1 MANAVDSVL
10 FDFDGPLCTLFAG
23 HPADRVADVLK
34 ERMRQYG
41 PLAAE
46 VESCG
51 DPHALLVMVAG
62 KPTEY
67 AAGLGDE
74 LDGTLAKEE
83 VVAAGS
89 AVLTPGVDTLV
100 KSLHE
105 RGTRLGVVTNNSEES
120 ARLFLLSAGLL
131 DAFDGPVI
139 GRPRDA
145 LLMKPN
151 GYMLRSALDVLGTP
165 PQRCLFVGDSW
176 RDARAARSVA
186 IRFVGYARTPRKR
199 DELASAGAATLISHM
214 ADMESLVW

>member
-1 MANAVDSVL
+1 MAAAVDSVL
-10 FDFDGPLCTLFAG
+10 FDFDGPLCRLFAG
-23 HPADRVADVLK
+23 HPAYKVADVLK

-41 PLAAE
+41 PLTAV
-46 VESCG
+46 VESCD

-67 AAGLGDE
+67 AAGLSDE
-74 LDGTLAKEE
+74 LDATLAKEE

-89 AVLTPGVDTLV
+89 AVITPGVDTLV

-120 ARLFLLSAGLL
+120 ARLFLLGAGLL
-131 DAFDGPVI
+131 DAFDGPII

-145 LLMKPN
+145 LLMKPH
-151 GYMLRSALDVLGTP
+151 GYMLRSALDELGTSSE
-165 PQRCLFVGDSW
+165 RCLFVGDSW
-176 RDARAARSVA
+176 RDVHAARSA
-186 IRFVGYARTPRKR
+186 EIPFVGYARDRRKS